1 MQSRSGKCRS
11 GPPNCRPRVA
21 KLPPLPLRLGNRI
34 SVIRCQ
40 STRRRPSR
48 SGPVRSETG
57 GRRASKEG
65 SYPLFSKIMVPVDL
79 EHLDHLHCA
88 LGVAAGDAEGAVR
101 MGMAATIY
109 HCGLQPWAIYAV
121 VALALALFA
130 YNKGLPLT
138 IRSAFTRF
146 LANASGAGPA
156 ISSTRWRCLPHCLG

>member
-1 MQSRSGKCRS
+1 MSVRSPQLSTKGRKTPPASFTLGQSDFCD
-11 GPPNCRPRVA
+11 PVPIHAPA
-21 KLPPLPLRLGNRI
+21 
-34 SVIRCQ
+34 
-40 STRRRPSR
+40 TE
-48 SGPVRSETG
+48 PVRSETG

-146 LANASGAGPA
+146 LSNASGAGPA